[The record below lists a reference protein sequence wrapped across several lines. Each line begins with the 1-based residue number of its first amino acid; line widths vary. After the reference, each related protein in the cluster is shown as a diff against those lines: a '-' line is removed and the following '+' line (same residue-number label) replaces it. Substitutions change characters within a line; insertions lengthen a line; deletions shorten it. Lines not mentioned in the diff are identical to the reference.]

1 MERAEAA
8 LTKARADLE
17 GLPDEAAQSLSQN
30 AEDVEAIKAEI
41 RALSEQVRTHSYSSH
56 ISRAADICLLEV
68 LQH

>member
-30 AEDVEAIKAEI
+30 AEDAEALKAEM
-41 RALSEQVRTHSYSSH
+41 RALSEQVRTHSY
-56 ISRAADICLLEV
+56 ICLIEV
-68 LQH
+68 LRF

>member
-8 LTKARADLE
+8 LAKARADLE

-41 RALSEQVRTHSYSSH
+41 RALSEQVRTHSHSSH
-56 ISRAADICLLEV
+56 IFCAADI
-68 LQH
+68 